1 MFEDFQFPH
10 SISFVM
16 YQIYVSTIFFCHD
29 LAKITTRPFVYFA
42 SAEAKIA
49 GGITRETIMA
59 QPNNNNRPGP
69 LSSSKSSPE
78 SPHYYHN

>member
-29 LAKITTRPFVYFA
+29 LAKITTRPFV
-42 SAEAKIA
+42 KIA

-69 LSSSKSSPE
+69 LSSSKSCPE